1 MSSAS
6 LYMRHSSCRHL
17 CSHSYHHDVCLASMQ
32 VLDFTAGNIW
42 KVMVASYETLRK
54 YTDTL
59 AGAISS
65 LHYHVKTLTGP

>member
-1 MSSAS
+1 
-6 LYMRHSSCRHL
+6 
-17 CSHSYHHDVCLASMQ
+17 MQ

-59 AGAISS
+59 AGAIPSPCHH
-65 LHYHVKTLTGP
+65 LKH